1 MFTLK
6 QRRLRWLGH
15 VMRMDDDRISKDML
29 YGDLAQG
36 KRPTGR
42 PHLRYK
48 DVFKMDLKTMGIDT
62 NSR

>member
-1 MFTLK
+1 
-6 QRRLRWLGH
+6 
-15 VMRMDDDRISKDML
+15 MDDDRISKDML

-36 KRPTGR
+36 RRPTGR